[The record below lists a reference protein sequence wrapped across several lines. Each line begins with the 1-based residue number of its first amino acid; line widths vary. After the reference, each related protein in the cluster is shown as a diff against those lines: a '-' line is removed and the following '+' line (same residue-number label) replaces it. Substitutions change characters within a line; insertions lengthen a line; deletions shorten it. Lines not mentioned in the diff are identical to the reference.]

1 MIKFKILDIIDGK
14 IDYSVRLRLQIVAD
28 YVKKKNK
35 FNSKIKN

>member
-28 YVKKKNK
+28 YVKKKK
-35 FNSKIKN
+35 QI